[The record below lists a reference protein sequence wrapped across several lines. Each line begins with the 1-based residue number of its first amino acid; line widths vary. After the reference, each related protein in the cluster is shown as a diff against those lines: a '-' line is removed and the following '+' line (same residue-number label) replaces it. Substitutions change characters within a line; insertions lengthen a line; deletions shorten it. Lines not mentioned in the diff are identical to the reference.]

1 MELKKIVKGIFAMF
15 TGSIFLYLAYEICK
29 VDNLTHLSDSDLE
42 WIDFY
47 KRGDTLLFQNDTH
60 SIDTMIVVDKGIFN
74 SKKRFMNPFLKF
86 ETGGD
91 YRAYSYLNFNINHP
105 DQVYKCSFFVYKE
118 NMECPPYIRW
128 RIGNYVSTKKMPVG
142 QLSCMVGDT
151 LNSVYLDNQFAPKD
165 KGNEIKSFQWCKN
178 QGLLWYTLKS
188 GETYRLVSSPQITY

>member
-118 NMECPPYIRW
+118 NMECPPYIR
-128 RIGNYVSTKKMPVG
+128 SD
-142 QLSCMVGDT
+142 S
-151 LNSVYLDNQFAPKD
+151 
-165 KGNEIKSFQWCKN
+165 
-178 QGLLWYTLKS
+178 YTNLRAH
-188 GETYRLVSSPQITY
+188 ETRGKL